1 MRNIDHIK
9 DIVATQQSYAGAS
22 SVIEPVLLAE
32 LVDDALRMDTE
43 SLQRHDVEV
52 VVENAVTEPLHL
64 DRARVVLVLVN
75 LIGNARYAMETT
87 PVRRLVISSAIRS
100 ERLHLSVTD
109 TGVGI
114 EDLTRIFTRGYTTRD
129 GGHGFG
135 LHSCA
140 LAATEMG
147 GSLAVRSDGRGA
159 GATFTLE
166 LPVDRI
172 GVAR

>member
-1 MRNIDHIK
+1 MTR
-9 DIVATQQSYAGAS
+9 AAGATRG
-22 SVIEPVLLAE
+22 LAQRSDTVSDAAAGLRLTARRGRG
-32 LVDDALRMDTE
+32 LVVAPGD
-43 SLQRHDVEV
+43 
-52 VVENAVTEPLHL
+52 
-64 DRARVVLVLVN
+64 
-75 LIGNARYAMETT
+75 
-87 PVRRLVISSAIRS
+87 VRRLSIGWLIDPGIRP
-100 ERLHLSVTD
+100 ERLHLSVSD

-147 GSLAVRSDGRGA
+147 GSLAVRSDGRGR

-166 LPVDRI
+166 LPVQPSGADAGTVTR
-172 GVAR
+172 